1 MGRGK
6 GHVPIRTC
14 ISCKA
19 RRNKKELIR
28 LVLNAQ
34 GQVIID
40 DRGNGQGR
48 GVYVCRGKSCL
59 SALEK
64 RNLLSRAF
72 RKNAVMAVNK
82 TIIPQ

>member
-1 MGRGK
+1 M
-6 GHVPIRTC
+6 PIRTC

-28 LVLNAQ
+28 LALNAQ

-48 GVYVCRGKSCL
+48 GVYVCQGKSCL